1 MLRRNDGKGEWGKG
15 SPGGRGKQIVAD
27 KTIFYLLSP
36 ADGGRQYK
44 QEALF
49 ILAMLKNRVRALPAR
64 VRPLASRAKKFFLLW
79 HWQPAGCTR
88 GLRPHSQKRPKNRAK
103 QP

>member
-1 MLRRNDGKGEWGKG
+1 MGQEFHPVKPPEGTRFHPSVLEENTRGRQ
-15 SPGGRGKQIVAD
+15 GGRGKQIDAD

-49 ILAMLKNRVRALPAR
+49 ILACLKPCAGLARLREASGLPCQKNSFERIKKTGTKASQ
-64 VRPLASRAKKFFLLW
+64 RP
-79 HWQPAGCTR
+79 
-88 GLRPHSQKRPKNRAK
+88 
-103 QP
+103 